1 MSISTEVSSFV
12 VAAKVEVTGAS
23 FTGVTVTE
31 AVATLLSVI
40 PVLTLYV
47 KESEPL

>member
-1 MSISTEVSSFV
+1 MSISTGVSSFV
-12 VAAKVEVTGAS
+12 VATKVEVIGAS
-23 FTGVTVTE
+23 FTGVMVIE
-31 AVATLLSVI
+31 AVATLLSVT